1 MFKLLKWDLIH
12 FAKKYYLLL
21 LGIVAAN
28 IMFDLFFIDSFSFT
42 ASFEYFY
49 PPIYRFYEGY
59 RVWTQLIIFTVAL
72 LFVSSWLQK
81 STAPLI
87 ASIYFKPWKIIV
99 SKLIL
104 IFLAS
109 TSIFILSEIIIQI
122 GCLITNMPNKI
133 VHFGSEGAVNF
144 SSILLYSTVVIFS
157 FVLAKSF
164 FLTRKSPVL
173 SSGIIYFAVM
183 RIFAALYWAK
193 VYSAPI
199 VPEIGIIIPFTVLLF
214 ASGCI
219 LYKYRFQID

>member
-1 MFKLLKWDLIH
+1 MLKLLKWDLIN
-12 FAKKYYLLL
+12 FVKKYYLLL
-21 LGIVAAN
+21 PGILAAN
-28 IMFDLFFIDSFSFT
+28 ILFDLFFIDSFSFT
-42 ASFEYFY
+42 ATFENFY
-49 PPIYRFYEGY
+49 PPIYRFYDGN
-59 RVWTQLIIFTVAL
+59 RVWTQLIIFAVAL

-81 STAPLI
+81 SSAPLI

-104 IFLAS
+104 TIITS

-122 GCLITNMPNKI
+122 GCLLTNQPNRT
-133 VHFGSEGAVNF
+133 VHYGSVPIANI
-144 SSILLYSTVVIFS
+144 SSILLYSTVAIFS
-157 FVLAKSF
+157 FVFAKSF
-164 FLTRKSPVL
+164 FLTRKSPIL

-199 VPEIGIIIPFTVLLF
+199 VPEIGIIIPFTAILF

-219 LYKYRFQID
+219 LYKYRFQTN